1 MNVAVAKNLRN
12 SRNSSERIVMLEVFK
27 EFKEFAAY
35 SFNFNDRCENNEI
48 KTLILIKIKALSL

>member
-1 MNVAVAKNLRN
+1 
-12 SRNSSERIVMLEVFK
+12 MLEVFK

-35 SFNFNDRCENNEI
+35 SFNFNDRCENKEI